1 MVLAALA
8 EAVQTLGK
16 NPVLWIPGIAS
27 GVLAAGNVVLQYSMG
42 TLFVAKLWYIEALA
56 VPFLVAG
63 AYSVVRGGNGG
74 AGSFAGGGA
83 RYYFR
88 VLLPSLVIA
97 FAILAT
103 IVLLAI
109 PLSLVGNPALI
120 LPYIAFGS
128 AVPILFFTFFF
139 DCAAVFEDC
148 RVFESIRRSVE
159 VVLNRP
165 GQVILFFLASA
176 GVVFLVTLPLV
187 VIWTGLLYEN
197 LLPLTTMETAELQAL
212 SMETLNGMLG
222 PSGIGITALVLFI
235 LFALAGNLVLTFKA
249 AFYREMRGQVPQ
261 GGTVPLQ
268 GEYDE
273 KGRWYKY

>member
-56 VPFLVAG
+56 FPFLVAG
-63 AYSVVRGGNGG
+63 SYSVIRSGNGG
-74 AGSFAGGGA
+74 AGSFAGDGA